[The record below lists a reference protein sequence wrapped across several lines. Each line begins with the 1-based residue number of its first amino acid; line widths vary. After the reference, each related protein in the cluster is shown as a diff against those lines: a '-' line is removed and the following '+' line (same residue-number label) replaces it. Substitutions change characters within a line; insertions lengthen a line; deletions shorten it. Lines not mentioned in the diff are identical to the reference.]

1 MGLMAEELDE
11 KEREKVLKAINAI
24 SRVENVIKN
33 FVTRGE
39 IAE

>member
-1 MGLMAEELDE
+1 MGLMAEEMGE
-11 KEREKVLKAINAI
+11 NEREKVLKAIHAI
-24 SRVENVIKN
+24 DRVENVIKN